1 VKIGDLVTLS
11 RYGLNLGSI
20 PWICRRQDVRLVGII
35 TGIEVPPGGMPRYVS
50 KNEALRY
57 IVRWN
62 DLPNLKGRQWYREY
76 FFRNDL
82 KYLK

>member
-1 VKIGDLVTLS
+1 MKIGDLVTLS

-20 PWICRRQDVRLVGII
+20 PWKYRRYNKAAPLIGVV
-35 TGIEVPPGGMPRYVS
+35 TGVAEIDDRSYLS
-50 KNEALRY
+50 KNEVLRY
-57 IVRWN
+57 VVRWN
-62 DLPNLKGRQWYREY
+62 DAPDLKGREWYREY